1 VNRKTEHRYR
11 HIASIIP
18 LLLLCFALIGANVFF
33 GAAAPAFI
41 AYALA
46 GSFFYVLF
54 GLTAY
59 CDDSRLLDPIQS
71 GRTGALTILIVF
83 AAVFTGGHPAAA
95 VAITLA
101 GAVALEFYAHRLIG
115 ATGREMAAGGAFIN
129 FTLALVFLI
138 YRIKDPSSWADRLNG
153 AVTAVL
159 PASFPHPAAAA
170 VLAATGA
177 ALLLL
182 MVRSLPELGCLSLG
196 EVYFS
201 RSGRSHRFWYGL
213 VLGLR
218 GLFMALTLLSLG
230 WMHGALLTL
239 PGKAGLSRGVTAL
252 RVLLLCVCYTQGL
265 VLLAGRLAL
274 PVVVML
280 AFTVSMG
287 SLIARYGITGMR
299 YGYR

>member
-11 HIASIIP
+11 DIASIIP
-18 LLLLCFALIGANVFF
+18 LLLFCPAFIGVNVFL

-41 AYALA
+41 AYAAA

-54 GLTAY
+54 GLMAY

-95 VAITLA
+95 AAITLA
-101 GAVALEFYAHRLIG
+101 GAVAMEFYAHRLIG
-115 ATGREMAAGGAFIN
+115 ATGREMAAGGGFIN
-129 FTLALVFLI
+129 LTLGLVFLV
-138 YRIKDPSSWADRLNG
+138 YWIKDPASWADRLNG
-153 AVTAVL
+153 ALTAVL

-182 MVRSLPELGCLSLG
+182 LVRSLPELGCLSLG
-196 EVYFS
+196 EAYFS

-213 VLGLR
+213 VLALR
-218 GLFMALTLLSLG
+218 GLFMALTFLSLG
-230 WMHGALLTL
+230 WLHGALLTL
-239 PGKAGLSRGVTAL
+239 PGRAGIPRYVAVF
-252 RVLLLCVCYTQGL
+252 RALLLCVCYTQGL
-265 VLLAGRLAL
+265 VLLAGRLGMPAA
-274 PVVVML
+274 VMT
-280 AFTVSMG
+280 AFAVSMG
-287 SLIARYGITGMR
+287 SLIARYGKKGMR